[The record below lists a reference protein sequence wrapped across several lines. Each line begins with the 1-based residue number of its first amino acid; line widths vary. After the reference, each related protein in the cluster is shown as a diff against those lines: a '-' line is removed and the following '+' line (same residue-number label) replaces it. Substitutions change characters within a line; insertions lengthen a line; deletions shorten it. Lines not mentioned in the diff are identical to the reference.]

1 MVEPSDVDL
10 EDLVSAS
17 GGSANDLNVDSKLE
31 LAQKVKTL
39 GSLKLDDEG
48 RMLISCPAYTSSNT
62 DYICGIFPLP
72 DPGGEGFKQVCTGPN
87 MEIYDGSR
95 LGSGRKCSRN
105 CPYNPSRLDESG
117 NDEDDDSGGL
127 FS

>member
-1 MVEPSDVDL
+1 MDPEDVDL
-10 EDLVSAS
+10 EDLINSSS
-17 GGSANDLNVDSKLE
+17 GSVDDLNVDSKLE

-72 DPGGEGFKQVCTGPN
+72 DPGGDGFKQVCTGPN
-87 MEIYDGSR
+87 MEIYKDSS
-95 LGSGRKCSRN
+95 LGSGRACASN
-105 CPYNPSRLDESG
+105 CPYNPARLDESSDDG
-117 NDEDDDSGGL
+117 DDSGGL